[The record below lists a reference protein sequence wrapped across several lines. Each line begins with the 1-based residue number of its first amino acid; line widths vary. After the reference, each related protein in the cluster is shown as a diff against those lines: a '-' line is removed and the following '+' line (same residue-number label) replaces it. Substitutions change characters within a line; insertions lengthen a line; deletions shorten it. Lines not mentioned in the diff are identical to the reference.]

1 MQGGSFVDNLGDT
14 IRQKR
19 EAKNLTIEELSA
31 ATKISVAVLRDIEEG
46 KLDRYKGD
54 EAYVKMYLKKISNVL
69 DFKQNELEEL
79 TSQYLQLTRELEL
92 EDLKDKEM
100 KEQHNKDAV
109 KRSQTFKIEKPHL
122 ARHSPVYEDKQHV
135 KIIRGGIILA
145 LVVAIIAVVWFGIY
159 FTSKQSSDPT
169 FESTTN
175 TSTEGDIGTE
185 DTDSENTD
193 EETTN
198 NTDEEEETTSTEVTL
213 VRNDVLDYS
222 FSLPE
227 GTETFT
233 FTVEYYSACWASLTV
248 NDESY
253 DSFVSKIYHDASEY
267 DDETVAETVTLEFS
281 VDEFVSLNLR
291 NGNNGTQK
299 YYINGQEIELTDEDT
314 NDPNP
319 CNFILTLESDLEN
332 ESTE

>member
-1 MQGGSFVDNLGDT
+1 MQGGNFVDNLGDS

-19 EAKNLTIEELSA
+19 EAKNLTIDELSA
-31 ATKISVAVLRDIEEG
+31 ATHLSVAVLKDIEEG

-54 EAYVKMYLKKISNVL
+54 EAYVKMYLKKISRVL
-69 DFKQNELEEL
+69 DFEEDELEEL
-79 TSQYLQLTRELEL
+79 TSQYLALTRELEM
-92 EDLKDKEM
+92 EDLKEKEI

-109 KRSQTFKIEKPHL
+109 TRSKNLQFEKPHL
-122 ARHSPVYEDKQHV
+122 ARHDSVYEDKQHV

-175 TSTEGDIGTE
+175 TQAEGDI
-185 DTDSENTD
+185 DTNTNEND
-193 EETTN
+193 NETTN
-198 NTDEEEETTSTEVTL
+198 NTNEEEETTTTSTEVTI

-227 GTETFT
+227 GSDTFT
-233 FTVEYYSACWASLTV
+233 FTIEYYSACWASMSV

-253 DSFVSKIYHDASEY
+253 DSFVSKIYHDESEY
-267 DDETVAETVTLEFS
+267 DDETVAETVTLEFN
-281 VDEFVSLNLR
+281 VDEFESLNLR

-319 CNFILTLESDLEN
+319 CNFILTLESETSN
-332 ESTE
+332 EPTE

>member
-1 MQGGSFVDNLGDT
+1 MDNLGDT
-14 IRQKR
+14 IRKKR
-19 EAKNLTIEELSA
+19 EAKNLTIDELSA
-31 ATKISVAVLRDIEEG
+31 ATKISVAVLKDIEEG

-54 EAYVKMYLKKISNVL
+54 EAYVKMYLKKISRVL
-69 DFKQNELEEL
+69 DFEQVELEEL
-79 TSQYLQLTRELEL
+79 TSQYLALTRELEI

-109 KRSQTFKIEKPHL
+109 TRSKKLQFEKPHL
-122 ARHSPVYEDKQHV
+122 ARHDSVYEDKQHV
-135 KIIRGGIILA
+135 KIIQGGIILA
-145 LVVAIIAVVWFGIY
+145 LVLAIIAVVWFGIY
-159 FTSKQSSDPT
+159 FTSKQSNDPT

-175 TSTEGDIGTE
+175 TQAEGDINTE
-185 DTDSENTD
+185 NSDSETTNSTNED
-193 EETTN
+193 EETT
-198 NTDEEEETTSTEVTL
+198 TTNAEVTI

-222 FSLPE
+222 FLLSE
-227 GTETFT
+227 ESDTFT
-233 FTVEYYSACWASLTV
+233 FTIEYYSACWASMSV

-253 DSFVSKIYHDASEY
+253 DSFVSKIYHDESEY
-267 DDETVAETVTLEFS
+267 EDETVAETVTLEFN
-281 VDEFVSLNLR
+281 VDEFESLNLR

-319 CNFILTLESDLEN
+319 CNFILTLESETSN

>member
-1 MQGGSFVDNLGDT
+1 MQGGNFVDNLGDT

-69 DFKQNELEEL
+69 DFEQEELEEL
-79 TSQYLQLTRELEL
+79 TSQYLALTRELEL
-92 EDLKDKEM
+92 ADIKDKEK

-109 KRSQTFKIEKPHL
+109 TRSQKFKIEKPHL
-122 ARHSPVYEDKQHV
+122 ARHDSVYEDKQHV
-135 KIIRGGIILA
+135 KIIRGGIVLG
-145 LVVAIIAVVWFGIY
+145 LVIAIIAVVWFGIY

-169 FESTTN
+169 FESSTN
-175 TSTEGDIGTE
+175 TQAEGDIGTE
-185 DTDSENTD
+185 DNENTD

-198 NTDEEEETTSTEVTL
+198 NTNDEEETTTSSEITL

-222 FSLPE
+222 FALPE
-227 GTETFT
+227 GEETFT
-233 FTVEYYSACWASLTV
+233 FTIEYYSACWASLTV

-253 DSFVSKIYHDASEY
+253 DSFVSKIYHDESEY

-281 VDEFVSLNLR
+281 VDDFVSLNLR

>member
-1 MQGGSFVDNLGDT
+1 MDNLGDA

-31 ATKISVAVLRDIEEG
+31 ATKISVAVLKDIEEG

-54 EAYVKMYLKKISNVL
+54 EAYVKMYLKKISGVL
-69 DFKQNELEEL
+69 DFEQTELEEL
-79 TSQYLQLTRELEL
+79 TSQYMALTRELEI

-109 KRSQTFKIEKPHL
+109 NRSKNLKFEKPHL
-122 ARHSPVYEDKQHV
+122 ARHDSVYEDKQHV

-145 LVVAIIAVVWFGIY
+145 LVVAIIAVVWFGVY
-159 FTSKQSSDPT
+159 FTSKQSNDPT

-175 TSTEGDIGTE
+175 TSTEGDIDTNDNDDTE
-185 DTDSENTD
+185 SEVTDNEDDDKTD
-193 EETTN
+193 
-198 NTDEEEETTSTEVTL
+198 ETTSTDVTI

-227 GTETFT
+227 GTTTFT
-233 FTVEYYSACWASLTV
+233 FTIEYYDACWASMSV
-248 NDESY
+248 NGESY
-253 DSFVSKIYHDASEY
+253 DSFVSKIYHDESEY
-267 DDETVAETVTLEFS
+267 TDETEAETVILEFN
-281 VDEFVSLNLR
+281 VDEFESLNLR

-299 YYINGQEIELTDEDT
+299 YFINNQEIELTDEDT
-314 NDPNP
+314 YDPNP
-319 CNFILTLESDLEN
+319 CNFILTLESDTSN